1 MIIRATLGLMAVG
14 FTLLS
19 VSCSNE
25 TPNRNYIPVIKDR
38 LYLVQEALR
47 TRNSVG
53 LDSLVSEGLR
63 EDTASF
69 RNMIEL
75 IYGRGG
81 DFTFQRFGDCEI
93 VYNDNAARA
102 DCFSLDLTGQ
112 RGRALIVTLERHNKI
127 WLLKRIQEA
136 HPSTNGESL

>member
-1 MIIRATLGLMAVG
+1 MNLRTTLGLMAVG
-14 FTLLS
+14 FTLVS
-19 VSCSNE
+19 VSCSNKA
-25 TPNRNYIPVIKDR
+25 PNRTYIPVIKDR

-53 LDSLVSEGLR
+53 LDSLVSEELK

-75 IYGRGG
+75 IYGREG

-93 VYNDNAARA
+93 VYDDNAARA
-102 DCFSLDLTGQ
+102 DCISLDSAGQ
-112 RGRALIVTLERHNKI
+112 RGRALIVTLERHNKS
-127 WLLKRIQEA
+127 WLLKRVQEA
-136 HPSTNGESL
+136 QPSANGDNL